1 MSNFFPKMSIVY
13 YIRLIIL
20 PHITWL
26 IKKQKLQICLSQN
39 YDFIKK
45 QVSISQNIPIR
56 IKNLAG
62 IINNSDFS
70 FDQDADAAFL
80 VGAFP
85 RLPGMERK
93 DLLTKNI
100 DIFRVIRIFSKS
112 GPD

>member
-1 MSNFFPKMSIVY
+1 MSNLFPKMSIVH

-20 PHITWL
+20 PHITRL
-26 IKKQKLQICLSQN
+26 IKNQKLQICLCQN

-45 QVSISQNIPIR
+45 QVSISQNILIR
-56 IKNLAG
+56 IKNVTAK
-62 IINNSDFS
+62 INKSDFS
-70 FDQDADAAFL
+70 FDQDADSAFL